1 MSVQIASGHG
11 VLYSMSVQIASG
23 HGVLY
28 TMSVQPV
35 LMLLGALYVHMQ
47 YVCTASPNAIGSA
60 ICTHAVCLY
69 SQS

>member
-1 MSVQIASGHG
+1 M
-11 VLYSMSVQIASG
+11 
-23 HGVLY
+23 Y
-28 TMSVQPV
+28 TCSMSVQPV

-69 SQS
+69 SQLL